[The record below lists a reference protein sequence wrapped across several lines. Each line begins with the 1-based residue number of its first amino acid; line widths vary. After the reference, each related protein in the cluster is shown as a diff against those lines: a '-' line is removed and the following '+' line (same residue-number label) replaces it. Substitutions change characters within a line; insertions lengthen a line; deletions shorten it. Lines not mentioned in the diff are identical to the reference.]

1 LFLGESEGQNRGHGF
16 NEDEL
21 FAREEREV
29 VICCELIL
37 SGVVNGFFFT
47 IRFITLYI
55 GICGLYGSRKEQFF
69 A

>member
-1 LFLGESEGQNRGHGF
+1 
-16 NEDEL
+16 
-21 FAREEREV
+21 
-29 VICCELIL
+29 VICRELIL

-55 GICGLYGSRKEQFF
+55 GIRGLYGSRKEQFF